1 MKKNVVLIL
10 ALMMSVFTFAQKKEI
25 KEAEKAIK
33 GNNFANAKSAISAAE
48 ALISA
53 MDDKTKAKF
62 YFLKAQAL
70 YAAGNGSDADIAEA
84 FKSFTDLTDLEN
96 RTGKK
101 TYTPKVE
108 AMKQEMVNNFV
119 KKGSD
124 AYEQKNYSEASLNF
138 ESAYRASTRDTVYL
152 YNSATVSVM
161 EKNYDRAIVIYNEL
175 MDLGY
180 TGIATEYRATLV
192 ESGEEETF
200 PNETMRDLSVRG
212 KSHNNPRDVKTDSKV
227 GEIAKNVALI
237 YIEQGKTEEAIAA
250 IERAKKSN
258 PNDVNLILSEANAYY
273 KMGNNDKYKELIT
286 KALELDPTNVDLVFN
301 LGVFAAQ
308 EDNYEEAKGYYDKA
322 IKMDSSYKNAYMNM
336 AALILNQE
344 QKIIDEMNNLGTSAA
359 DNKKYDDLKNQR
371 QQLYKDAVPYL
382 SSVLDLDQKD
392 IGAARTLMN
401 IYSALDDMPNF
412 KAMKAKVEELE
423 AGGN

>member
-33 GNNFANAKSAISAAE
+33 GNNFANAKSAINAAE

-70 YAAGNGSDADIAEA
+70 YANGAGSNEDVAGA
-84 FKSFTDLTDLEN
+84 FKSFDDLAQLEN
-96 RTGKK
+96 RIGKK
-101 TYTPKVE
+101 TYTPKAD
-108 AMKQEMVNNFV
+108 AMKLEMVNNFV

-124 AYEQKNYSEASLNF
+124 AYEQKNFTEASLNF
-138 ESAYRASTRDTVYL
+138 ERAYRASPADTLYL
-152 YNSATVSVM
+152 YNAATVSVM
-161 EKNYDRAIVIYNEL
+161 EKDYDRAIGIYNEL
-175 MDLGY
+175 MDIGY
-180 TGIATEYRATLV
+180 TGITTEFRATDK
-192 ESGEEETF
+192 ETGQDEVF
-200 PNETMRDLSVRG
+200 PTETMRDLSVRAG
-212 KSHNNPRDVKTDSKV
+212 THENSRNEKTDSKL

-237 YIEQGKTEEAIAA
+237 YIEQDKTEEAIAA
-250 IERAKKSN
+250 IEKAKKSN

-273 KMGNNDKYKELIT
+273 KMGNNEKYKELIT

-308 EDNYEEAKGYYDKA
+308 ENNFEQAKSYYDKA
-322 IKMDSSYKNAYMNM
+322 IEMDSGYKNAYMNM
-336 AALILNQE
+336 AALILDQE

-359 DNKKYDDLKNQR
+359 DNKKYDELKNQR

-382 SSVLDLDQKD
+382 VSVMEIDPKDL
-392 IGAARTLMN
+392 GAARTLMN

-412 KAMKAKVEELE
+412 NAIKAKIEELE
-423 AGGN
+423 GN